1 MLLKRQQVISYPQ
14 QAVRRLGRSA
24 VSGMQKKQSANHP
37 AGGGRRW
44 RQGPA
49 WRSHGGRSSAR
60 SRCKLVATIQPISAP
75 ARSAVRSLLQAQP
88 HPCSLR
94 LFNTW
99 SLCAPSSR
107 AGELQAAESAAKAL
121 ASGSGS
127 RTDGCSSCRGHL
139 QLALLLQP
147 SHTWGCWTALRAA
160 SAELAL
166 LATAP
171 APPPPLVS
179 PASARSHT
187 LLTLPA
193 VASSRHTA
201 AGARASAG
209 W

>member
-1 MLLKRQQVISYPQ
+1 MALTACAACSPHAPEAAAGDIISSTSCQ
-14 QAVRRLGRSA
+14 KAGKVC
-24 VSGMQKKQSANHP
+24 SGWHATEAAREQP

-49 WRSHGGRSSAR
+49 WQSHGWRSSAR
-60 SRCKLVATIQPISAP
+60 SRSKLVATIQPISAP

-107 AGELQAAESAAKAL
+107 AGEPQAAESAAKAL

-127 RTDGCSSCRGHL
+127 RTDGCSSCCHL

-147 SHTWGCWTALRAA
+147 SHTWGSGRRCGQ
-160 SAELAL
+160 
-166 LATAP
+166 P
-171 APPPPLVS
+171 APSLPCSPQPQHRRRRWCRRPPP
-179 PASARSHT
+179 
-187 LLTLPA
+187 
-193 VASSRHTA
+193 A
-201 AGARASAG
+201 ATRC
-209 W
+209 